1 MAGGLYSCAVPG
13 SGFLS
18 KQAKAAVLLDQ
29 RSRMDLDAKTE
40 SGREIYE
47 VDLNHGEILRKPD
60 VRIFAEKLS
69 QRVARV
75 SRSTPETAASLE
87 SQEALL
93 VSSLGQQSWQNS

>member
-1 MAGGLYSCAVPG
+1 
-13 SGFLS
+13 
-18 KQAKAAVLLDQ
+18 
-29 RSRMDLDAKTE
+29 MDLDAKTE

-60 VRIFAEKLS
+60 VRIFDEKLS
-69 QRVARV
+69 QCVARV